1 MSLLFGGLHID
12 IIAMALQSL
21 ARDDGVGHGGASCV
35 QGGVAVSTA
44 QRLLV
49 SRSTLAAQR
58 CTRSTPVLLLR
69 GARCLLL
76 LVRELAG
83 GSLLARFCHG
93 CCGRI
98 SNLLAVAPAA
108 RHGPITVPQQQR
120 CVLRLKRIQAALVR
134 MPQAW

>member
-1 MSLLFGGLHID
+1 
-12 IIAMALQSL
+12 MALQSL
-21 ARDDGVGHGGASCV
+21 ARDDGVGHGGGSCV
-35 QGGVAVSTA
+35 QVAVSTA
-44 QRLLV
+44 QRFLV

-134 MPQAW
+134 VPQAW

>member
-21 ARDDGVGHGGASCV
+21 ARDDGVGDAGASCG
-35 QGGVAVSTA
+35 QLAESTA

-49 SRSTLAAQR
+49 SRNTLAAQR
-58 CTRSTPVLLLR
+58 CTPDIPVFLPR
-69 GARCLLL
+69 GAQCLLL

-93 CCGRI
+93 CWGRI
-98 SNLLAVAPAA
+98 SNLLADAPAA
-108 RHGPITVPQQQR
+108 RHGPITEPQQQR
-120 CVLRLKRIQAALVR
+120 CVLGLKRIQAATVR
-134 MPQAW
+134 VPQAW